1 MIQRNGRI
9 NRIGSLFNEIFIYNF
24 RPTDQLEN
32 YLKLVRKLEE
42 KINLIRYTIGSDQSI
57 LDEEPIPQDFTEDL
71 YSRDEKKRLEAFKKI
86 FDSSEFLAADDLFMD
101 DLREFD
107 RSEKYNDVYKNNV
120 KTLPKGKWESVQMR
134 ADEDDFVHMAH
145 MVDEKNEAGYFVTFD
160 KDQTGEL
167 ITPTEGLL
175 HIKATSD
182 QNQRFK
188 DTFSNK
194 PPTESYITNFIK
206 TYQFTE
212 DEHKNRFNTSQEEAI
227 ILLRNKM
234 IEYGYPVETIEKVYN
249 CIMYSQNAY
258 YNKQNMKLVRTR
270 LPALQETTNILETK

>member
-1 MIQRNGRI
+1 M
-9 NRIGSLFNEIFIYNF
+9 
-24 RPTDQLEN
+24 
-32 YLKLVRKLEE
+32 
-42 KINLIRYTIGSDQSI
+42 
-57 LDEEPIPQDFTEDL
+57 
-71 YSRDEKKRLEAFKKI
+71 EAFKKI

-120 KTLPKGKWESVQMR
+120 KTLPKGKWGRVQMR

-212 DEHKNRFNTSQEEAI
+212 DEHKNRFNRSQEEAI

-258 YNKQNMKLVRTR
+258 YNKQNMKLVRLVARLTR
-270 LPALQETTNILETK
+270 NNKYFGDEVIQEFIDLAVQYKPEEKTEKAPLSEIIQIFT